1 MTRRAVPSS
10 RRPTRGL
17 GALAAIFILV
27 MLSALA
33 AAVIRLGWSSQ
44 TGIAQDITSAKALR
58 AANAGVEWG
67 LHQVFKGGWTGC
79 AGTSTTI
86 DLRADTGMLVTV
98 NCSSKVFNEGQ
109 IDPGGVVANRTV
121 RVYAIEAIACNGSAS
136 CPDNS
141 RATGLGYVERR
152 RLVQAT
158 D

>member
-1 MTRRAVPSS
+1 MTPRIAPLAHRSA
-10 RRPTRGL
+10 RGL

-44 TGIAQDITSAKALR
+44 TGIAQDVTSAKALR

-67 LHQVFKGGWTGC
+67 LFQVFKGGWTSC
-79 AGTSTTI
+79 SSASTTI
-86 DLRADTGMLVTV
+86 NLRPDTGMLVTV
-98 NCSSKVFNEGQ
+98 TCSSREFNEGQ
-109 IDPGGVVANRTV
+109 VDSGGVVATRTV
-121 RVYAIEAIACNGSAS
+121 RVYSIESIACNGGAS
-136 CPDNS
+136 CPDNT
-141 RATGLGYVERR
+141 RATSPGYVERR